1 MKVKLYA
8 ISILSV
14 CTVSSERKLAT
25 VEFIKE
31 RSFTRMGFS
40 KGQWYFTIGQISEAS
55 FFLIVR

>member
-25 VEFIKE
+25 VGIHKRAVVYEN
-31 RSFTRMGFS
+31 GF
-40 KGQWYFTIGQISEAS
+40 
-55 FFLIVR
+55 